1 MPLRQLPDGSWLDT
15 MTGDLRGFDPVREA
29 QGRAIAQRQGRWPA
43 GNPRP
48 PTPTQ
53 QMVVL
58 PSTQGPQAIID
69 PKQNLL
75 SPNPYE
81 LGVGADPTADPKR
94 RILLAAAVI
103 AGCGA
108 FVWWKNRKKS
118 EA

>member
-15 MTGDLRGFDPVREA
+15 MTGNLSGFDPEREA
-29 QGRAIAQRQGRWPA
+29 QGRAIAQRQGRWP

-81 LGVGADPTADPKR
+81 LGMGATDPTQDPKKR
-94 RILLAAAVI
+94 LLVVAALI